1 MHRERIYNTYF
12 VLSLLETGW
21 GMLFCVYILLP
32 NYALGSFIYLNQSN
46 LMFQSLIGCCI
57 WLFIIVLRKLE
68 NNEEKITVT
77 LTDFVIFGIL
87 LFLLLRGIYDKTNSG
102 FLLKILVSGITYLCF
117 RNIPRKYIFCYIGVF
132 IFAGIIQVIYSI
144 CNQYDDFLWYEKFS
158 RIHGSFM
165 NTSVWG
171 FFLSIQCILLIG
183 VRNRFIHKKVF
194 SFCLL
199 LLTFFF
205 LSLLILSQS
214 RTGMLV
220 ILLIGSIYILNKKN
234 LLFIKN
240 KWIVG
245 IFLTIAGGFVLNEMY
260 DNKKDSTNGR
270 LLIWRISYEMIKDAP
285 FLGHGTEGFY
295 KKYMLY
301 QGEFL
306 KKNENK
312 EYVQLVDDNRFAFN
326 EYLKVLVEYGIVGGV
341 LFLISLLIILL
352 CSIDWKSLYSGLCFL
367 CLLAYGISSFF
378 SYPFF
383 LWQFVFL
390 FLFFVAG
397 SNINNK
403 KLQWH
408 MSMKIL
414 CCLVITFCSFLILF
428 FKPYNCKIKI
438 WKDIIYSTANMK
450 TKVNLLLE
458 LSPALDDTPDFLL
471 DLGKRLSK
479 INQIEKSESVLV
491 KSYMLFP
498 NYETALYLG
507 KVYGCGG
514 KVQESELY
522 LRIANNMIP
531 HRIFPHFLL
540 FCLYR
545 DNGLTVAAKEEAE
558 IIRQSSLKVY
568 PAQMNTILREINGY

>member
-1 MHRERIYNTYF
+1 MYQKRILIYRTT
-12 VLSLLETGW
+12 SLLETGW

-57 WLFIIVLRKLE
+57 WLFIIVLRTLE

-87 LFLLLRGIYDKTNSG
+87 LFLLLRGIYDKTELG
-102 FLLKILVSGITYLCF
+102 FLLKISVSGIVYLCF
-117 RNIPRKYIFCYIGVF
+117 RNVPRKYLLYYIGVF
-132 IFAGIIQVIYSI
+132 VLTGIIQVIYSI

-199 LLTFFF
+199 LFIFFF

-245 IFLTIAGGFVLNEMY
+245 ILLTIAGGFALNEIY
-260 DNKKDSTNGR
+260 NNKKDSTNGR

-471 DLGKRLSK
+471 DLGKRLNK
-479 INQIEKSESVLV
+479 INQIEKSESVLA

-498 NYETALYLG
+498 NYEAALYLG
-507 KVYGCGG
+507 KVYGCDG
-514 KVQESELY
+514 KIQESELY

-531 HRIFPHFLL
+531 HRVFPHFLL

-558 IIRQSSLKVY
+558 IIRQLSLKVY
-568 PAQMNTILREINGY
+568 PAQMNTILREINDY

>member
-1 MHRERIYNTYF
+1 MYQKRILIYRTT
-12 VLSLLETGW
+12 SLLETGW

-87 LFLLLRGIYDKTNSG
+87 LFLLLRGIYDKTELG
-102 FLLKILVSGITYLCF
+102 FLLEISVSGIVYLCF
-117 RNIPRKYIFCYIGVF
+117 RNVPRKYLLYYIGVF
-132 IFAGIIQVIYSI
+132 VLTGIIQVIYSI

-199 LLTFFF
+199 LFIFFF

-245 IFLTIAGGFVLNEMY
+245 ILLTIAGGFALNEIY
-260 DNKKDSTNGR
+260 NNKKDSTNGR

-471 DLGKRLSK
+471 DLGKRLNK
-479 INQIEKSESVLV
+479 INQIEKSESVLA

-498 NYETALYLG
+498 NYEAALYLG
-507 KVYGCGG
+507 KVYGCDG
-514 KVQESELY
+514 KIQESELY

-531 HRIFPHFLL
+531 HRVFPHFLL

-558 IIRQSSLKVY
+558 IIRQLSLKVY
-568 PAQMNTILREINGY
+568 PAQMNTILREINDY

>member
-1 MHRERIYNTYF
+1 MYQKRILIYRTT
-12 VLSLLETGW
+12 SLLETGW

-87 LFLLLRGIYDKTNSG
+87 LFLLLRGIYDKTELG
-102 FLLKILVSGITYLCF
+102 FLLKISVSGIVYLCF
-117 RNIPRKYIFCYIGVF
+117 RNVPRKYLLYYIGVF
-132 IFAGIIQVIYSI
+132 VLTGIIQVIYSI

-199 LLTFFF
+199 LFIFFF

-245 IFLTIAGGFVLNEMY
+245 ILLTIAGGFVLNEIY
-260 DNKKDSTNGR
+260 NNKKDSTNGR

-471 DLGKRLSK
+471 DLGKRLNK
-479 INQIEKSESVLV
+479 INQIEKSESVLA

-498 NYETALYLG
+498 NYEAALYLG
-507 KVYGCGG
+507 KVYGCDG
-514 KVQESELY
+514 KIQESELY

-531 HRIFPHFLL
+531 HKVFPHFLL

-558 IIRQSSLKVY
+558 IIRQLSLKVY
-568 PAQMNTILREINGY
+568 TAQMNTILREINDY

>member
-87 LFLLLRGIYDKTNSG
+87 LFLLLRGIYDKTELG
-102 FLLKILVSGITYLCF
+102 FLLKISVSGIVYLCF
-117 RNIPRKYIFCYIGVF
+117 RNVPRKYLLYYIGVF
-132 IFAGIIQVIYSI
+132 VLTGIIQVIYSI

-199 LLTFFF
+199 LFIFFF

-245 IFLTIAGGFVLNEMY
+245 ILLTIAGGFVLNEIY
-260 DNKKDSTNGR
+260 NNKKDSTNGR

-471 DLGKRLSK
+471 DLGKRLNK
-479 INQIEKSESVLV
+479 INQIEKSESVLA

-498 NYETALYLG
+498 NYEAALYLG
-507 KVYGCGG
+507 KVYGCDG
-514 KVQESELY
+514 KIQESELY

-531 HRIFPHFLL
+531 HRVFPHFLL

-558 IIRQSSLKVY
+558 IIRQLSLKVY
-568 PAQMNTILREINGY
+568 PAQMNTILREINDY

>member
-1 MHRERIYNTYF
+1 
-12 VLSLLETGW
+12 
-21 GMLFCVYILLP
+21 
-32 NYALGSFIYLNQSN
+32 
-46 LMFQSLIGCCI
+46 
-57 WLFIIVLRKLE
+57 
-68 NNEEKITVT
+68 
-77 LTDFVIFGIL
+77 
-87 LFLLLRGIYDKTNSG
+87 
-102 FLLKILVSGITYLCF
+102 
-117 RNIPRKYIFCYIGVF
+117 
-132 IFAGIIQVIYSI
+132 
-144 CNQYDDFLWYEKFS
+144 
-158 RIHGSFM
+158 
-165 NTSVWG
+165 
-171 FFLSIQCILLIG
+171 
-183 VRNRFIHKKVF
+183 
-194 SFCLL
+194 
-199 LLTFFF
+199 
-205 LSLLILSQS
+205 
-214 RTGMLV
+214 MLV

-245 IFLTIAGGFVLNEMY
+245 ILLTIAGGFVLNEMY
-260 DNKKDSTNGR
+260 NNKKDSTNGR
-270 LLIWRISYEMIKDAP
+270 LLIWRVSYEMIKDAP

-301 QGEFL
+301 QCEFL

-352 CSIDWKSLYSGLCFL
+352 CSIDWKSLHSRLCFL

-408 MSMKIL
+408 MPMKIL

-514 KVQESELY
+514 KIQESELY

-558 IIRQSSLKVY
+558 IIRQLSLKVY

>member
-87 LFLLLRGIYDKTNSG
+87 LFLLLRGIYDKTELG
-102 FLLKILVSGITYLCF
+102 FLLKISVSGIVYLCF
-117 RNIPRKYIFCYIGVF
+117 RNVPRKYLLYYIGVF
-132 IFAGIIQVIYSI
+132 VLTGIIQVIYSI

-199 LLTFFF
+199 LFIFFF

-245 IFLTIAGGFVLNEMY
+245 ILLTIAGGFVLNEIY
-260 DNKKDSTNGR
+260 NNKKDSTNGR

-471 DLGKRLSK
+471 DLGKCLNK
-479 INQIEKSESVLV
+479 INQIEKSESVLA

-498 NYETALYLG
+498 NYEAALYLG
-507 KVYGCGG
+507 KVYGCDG
-514 KVQESELY
+514 KIQESELY

-531 HRIFPHFLL
+531 HRVFPHFLL

-558 IIRQSSLKVY
+558 IIRQLSLKVY
-568 PAQMNTILREINGY
+568 PAQMNTILREINDY

>member
-1 MHRERIYNTYF
+1 MYQKRILIYRTT
-12 VLSLLETGW
+12 SLLETGW

-87 LFLLLRGIYDKTNSG
+87 LFLLLRGIYDKTELG
-102 FLLKILVSGITYLCF
+102 FLLKISVSGIVYLCF
-117 RNIPRKYIFCYIGVF
+117 RNVPRKYLLYYIGVF
-132 IFAGIIQVIYSI
+132 VLTGIIQVIYSI

-199 LLTFFF
+199 LFIFFF

-245 IFLTIAGGFVLNEMY
+245 ILLTIAGGFVLNGING
-260 DNKKDSTNGR
+260 DKKDSTNGR

-341 LFLISLLIILL
+341 LFLISLLIILF
-352 CSIDWKSLYSGLCFL
+352 CSIDWKNLYGRLCFL

-471 DLGKRLSK
+471 DLGKRLNK
-479 INQIEKSESVLV
+479 INQIEKSESVLA

-498 NYETALYLG
+498 NYEAALYLG
-507 KVYGCGG
+507 KVYGCDG
-514 KVQESELY
+514 KIQESELY

-531 HRIFPHFLL
+531 HRVFPHFLL

-558 IIRQSSLKVY
+558 IIRQLSLKVY

>member
-87 LFLLLRGIYDKTNSG
+87 LFLLLRGIYDKTELG
-102 FLLKILVSGITYLCF
+102 FLLKISVSGIVYLCF
-117 RNIPRKYIFCYIGVF
+117 RNVPRKYLLYYIGVF
-132 IFAGIIQVIYSI
+132 VLTGIIQVIYSI

-199 LLTFFF
+199 LFIFFF
-205 LSLLILSQS
+205 LSLLILGQS

-245 IFLTIAGGFVLNEMY
+245 ILLTIAGGFVLNEIY
-260 DNKKDSTNGR
+260 NNKKDSTNGR

-471 DLGKRLSK
+471 DLGKRLNK
-479 INQIEKSESVLV
+479 INQIEKSESVLA

-498 NYETALYLG
+498 NYEAALYLG
-507 KVYGCGG
+507 KVYGCDG
-514 KVQESELY
+514 KIQESELY

-531 HRIFPHFLL
+531 HRVFPHFLL

-558 IIRQSSLKVY
+558 IIRQLSLKVY
-568 PAQMNTILREINGY
+568 PAQMNTILREINDY

>member
-12 VLSLLETGW
+12 VLSLLETVW

-68 NNEEKITVT
+68 NNEEEITVT

-87 LFLLLRGIYDKTNSG
+87 LFLLLRGIYDNTELG
-102 FLLKILVSGITYLCF
+102 FLLKISVSGIVYLCF
-117 RNIPRKYIFCYIGVF
+117 RNVPRKYLLYYIGVF
-132 IFAGIIQVIYSI
+132 VLTGIIQVIYSI

-199 LLTFFF
+199 LFIFFF

-245 IFLTIAGGFVLNEMY
+245 ILLTIAGGFVLNEMY
-260 DNKKDSTNGR
+260 NNKKDSTNGR
-270 LLIWRISYEMIKDAP
+270 LLIWRVSYEMIKDAP

-301 QGEFL
+301 QCEFL

-341 LFLISLLIILL
+341 LFLISLIILL
-352 CSIDWKSLYSGLCFL
+352 CSIDWKSLYSRLCFL

-383 LWQFVFL
+383 FWQFVFL

-438 WKDIIYSTANMK
+438 WKDIIYSSANMK

-458 LSPALDDTPDFLL
+458 LSPALDNTPDFLL

-507 KVYGCGG
+507 KIYGCGG
-514 KVQESELY
+514 KIQESELY

-558 IIRQSSLKVY
+558 IIRQLSLKVY